1 MDVQRERPGAVSG
14 LARQGLD
21 ERGPHSLATC
31 ADLDGHGEFWQRATV
46 RAIEEGRVVH
56 VPPGRPEGIS
66 RVVSGDECDVCRRR
80 QGPVHRGRPSTGA
93 DDPPTRWPGGP
104 SLGGTPRRPV
114 QTCALARYRSR
125 TSPFPQHPDEH
136 RPEHPILLAVNQQF
150 AEGAGSAVAPV
161 LRSRSRRTT
170 HWRCLGR
177 QTRSVRCTAG
187 AG

>member
-46 RAIEEGRVVH
+46 RVIEEGRVVH

-114 QTCALARYRSR
+114 QSDSVLWNQLGGSAFDHLRSCVSATVGVDTAMAAYFLAPNTFPDMVTRTPIRTYSFRRFELTGR
-125 TSPFPQHPDEH
+125 TSTLSK
-136 RPEHPILLAVNQQF
+136 R
-150 AEGAGSAVAPV
+150 
-161 LRSRSRRTT
+161 
-170 HWRCLGR
+170 
-177 QTRSVRCTAG
+177 
-187 AG
+187 